1 MRITIVLKQIIFKE
15 SLKDDAKH
23 PLLHF
28 MIFKESL
35 KDDAKH
41 RQVKKFKNKNCYFH
55 FISRVNMQIIN
66 KKFRFDF
73 YKILAPCQNQWRKD

>member
-1 MRITIVLKQIIFKE
+1 
-15 SLKDDAKH
+15 
-23 PLLHF
+23 

-55 FISRVNMQIIN
+55 FILRVNMQIIN

-73 YKILAPCQNQWRKD
+73 YKILAPCQKINGEKIKDNKIIS